1 MDDRRMPEPKSP
13 FAEALRHPPE
23 EKAKENEAEA
33 ERLYDSPDRRSVTE
47 ANRKISR
54 KTDDRDAEVGDDP
67 VVSTNVRK
75 PF

>member
-13 FAEALRHPPE
+13 FAEALRHPP
-23 EKAKENEAEA
+23 KENEAEA

-54 KTDDRDAEVGDDP
+54 KPEDGDAEVGDDP
-67 VVSTNVRK
+67 VVSGNVRR